1 MARLMTRLAELC
13 RQRAHAELF
22 LRRFRMMR
30 PGEDEDE
37 AAGPGWY
44 ESSRELRLG
53 LQVEEGDD
61 EQLIAEWQAALQ
73 QPGPVL
79 RPAASAPGA
88 A

>member
-1 MARLMTRLAELC
+1 MARLITRLADLC
-13 RQRAHAELF
+13 RQRAHDELF

-30 PGEDEDE
+30 PGDDDE

-61 EQLIAEWQAALQ
+61 ERLIAEWHAALQ
-73 QPGPVL
+73 RPGPAL
-79 RPAASAPGA
+79 RVAAPGA
-88 A
+88 

>member
-1 MARLMTRLAELC
+1 MARLITRLADLC
-13 RQRAHAELF
+13 RQRAHDELF

-30 PGEDEDE
+30 AGDDSDDS
-37 AAGPGWY
+37 GPGWY

-53 LQVEEGDD
+53 LLVEEGDD

-73 QPGPVL
+73 RPGPAL
-79 RPAASAPGA
+79 RATAGA

>member
-1 MARLMTRLAELC
+1 MARLITRLADLC
-13 RQRAHAELF
+13 RQRAHDEMF

-30 PGEDEDE
+30 PGDDDDE
-37 AAGPGWY
+37 ASGPGWY

-73 QPGPVL
+73 RLGPVL
-79 RPAASAPGA
+79 HPAEPAA
-88 A
+88 

>member
-1 MARLMTRLAELC
+1 MARLITRLADLC
-13 RQRAHAELF
+13 RQRAHDELF

-30 PGEDEDE
+30 SGEDD
-37 AAGPGWY
+37 ADVGPGWY

-53 LQVEEGDD
+53 LLVEEGDD

-73 QPGPVL
+73 RPGPVL
-79 RPAASAPGA
+79 RPAAA

>member
-1 MARLMTRLAELC
+1 MARLMTRLADLC
-13 RQRAHAELF
+13 RQRAHDELF

-30 PGEDEDE
+30 PGDDEE

-53 LQVEEGDD
+53 LEVEEGHD
-61 EQLIAEWQAALQ
+61 ERMLAEWQAAQ
-73 QPGPVL
+73 QRPGPVL
-79 RPAASAPGA
+79 RPASGA

>member
-1 MARLMTRLAELC
+1 MARLITRLADLC
-13 RQRAHAELF
+13 RQRAHDEMF

-30 PGEDEDE
+30 AGDDEE

-53 LQVEEGDD
+53 LLVEEGDG

-73 QPGPVL
+73 RPGPVL
-79 RPAASAPGA
+79 RPAERA

>member
-1 MARLMTRLAELC
+1 MARLITRLADLC
-13 RQRAHAELF
+13 RQRAHDEMF

-30 PGEDEDE
+30 PGDDDE
-37 AAGPGWY
+37 AVGPGWY

-61 EQLIAEWQAALQ
+61 DQMIAEWQAALQ
-73 QPGPVL
+73 RPGPVL
-79 RPAASAPGA
+79 HPAERA